1 MYKSNLK
8 NHKTVHLA
16 LIGLGGTGSALLS
29 HLGSLHA
36 GLQATGGPKLQVT
49 TFDPDTVSPANLA
62 RQRFYPADLGKN
74 KALVLTERVN
84 LCLGTGWQARPEKF
98 SASHLHNFN
107 IIVSCVDTRAARA
120 DIAGVLKKE
129 NKAPYWLDCGNTAKT
144 GQVILGRLGTALALP
159 SELHP
164 ELIDISL
171 EEDALPS
178 CSALEAISRQDL
190 MVNPMVAVQAADVLW
205 KLLHEGELKHS
216 ARYFDLENGQMV
228 SRPVP

>member
-1 MYKSNLK
+1 MHTSNLK
-8 NHKTVHLA
+8 HQKTVHLA

-29 HLGSLHA
+29 HLGSLYA

-74 KALVLTERVN
+74 KAFVLTERVN
-84 LCLGTGWQARPEKF
+84 LCLGTGWQAVPEKF
-98 SASHLHNFN
+98 SQSHPHNFN
-107 IIVSCVDTRAARA
+107 IIVSCVDTRAARG
-120 DIAGVLKKE
+120 DIAKFLNDRQE
-129 NKAPYWLDCGNTAKT
+129 TPYWLDCGNTAKT
-144 GQVILGRLGTALALP
+144 GQVILGRQGTAMALP

-164 ELIDISL
+164 ELIDASL

-190 MVNPMVAVQAADVLW
+190 MINPMVAVQAADLLW
-205 KLLHEGELKHS
+205 KLLHEGEIRHS
-216 ARYFDLENGQMV
+216 ARYFDLESGQMV
-228 SRPVP
+228 SRAVP